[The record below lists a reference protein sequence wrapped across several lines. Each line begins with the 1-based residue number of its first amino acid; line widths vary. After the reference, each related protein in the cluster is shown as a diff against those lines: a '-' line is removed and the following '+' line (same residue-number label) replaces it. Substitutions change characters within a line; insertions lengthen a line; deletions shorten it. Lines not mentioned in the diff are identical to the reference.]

1 MTNSIIGNSTPL
13 FPVYC
18 GVCGSQ
24 MVPYTDPDNGDTYLI
39 CPNVSQLNCDNDFR
53 LNTRYLAR
61 DLALQFSQDYYP
73 SLQLMLLERKGTL
86 SLQLP
91 LLTLLRKKCST
102 LAGKMN
108 MLHMKGDCWNLLNDV
123 NRQLRLAEADI
134 HSNTAQLE
142 EMLMLWDN
150 EVVTEQHIERILPLI
165 SRVLYYPGQMAPLY
179 KQMKTDPDFHQL
191 EKWLHTLNEISD
203 QLDQG
208 SATRTEAE

>member
-1 MTNSIIGNSTPL
+1 M
-13 FPVYC
+13 
-18 GVCGSQ
+18 
-24 MVPYTDPDNGDTYLI
+24 
-39 CPNVSQLNCDNDFR
+39 
-53 LNTRYLAR
+53 
-61 DLALQFSQDYYP
+61 
-73 SLQLMLLERKGTL
+73 
-86 SLQLP
+86 
-91 LLTLLRKKCST
+91 
-102 LAGKMN
+102 
-108 MLHMKGDCWNLLNDV
+108 LNDV
-123 NRQLRLAEADI
+123 DRQLRLAEANI

-150 EVVTEQHIERILPLI
+150 EAVTEQHIERILPLI